1 MLETF
6 PTSSIIPA
14 LVVVL
19 SLSIL
24 GYFAW
29 KTLITSDLFQKGINL
44 AEAKDYQGAEAAFRK
59 VISLN
64 STNDV
69 VRLFLGDVL
78 NQQGQVEEATELFR
92 DVIHRSPKNPDA
104 YLRLANIL
112 MQQEREE
119 EAKTNLL
126 QAKDLLQKQRQPE
139 KAKKITQL
147 LDKMSAKSSQSEVE

>member
-14 LVVVL
+14 LVVVI

-29 KTLITSDLFQKGINL
+29 KTLIISDLFQKGINL
-44 AEAKDYQGAEAAFRK
+44 TQAKDYQGAEAAFRK

-78 NQQGQVEEATELFR
+78 NQQSQVEEATELFR
-92 DVIHRSPKNPDA
+92 EVIRRSPKNPDA

-126 QAKDLLQKQRQPE
+126 QAKNLLQKQRQPE
-139 KAKKITQL
+139 KAKKITEL
-147 LDKMSAKSSQSEVE
+147 LDKMSTKSSQSI

>member
-14 LVVVL
+14 FVVVL

-44 AEAKDYQGAEAAFRK
+44 AQAKDYQGAETAFRK

-92 DVIHRSPKNPDA
+92 EVIRRSPKNPDA

-112 MQQEREE
+112 MQQKREE

-147 LDKMSAKSSQSEVE
+147 LDKMSAKSSES

>member
-6 PTSSIIPA
+6 PTSSIIA
-14 LVVVL
+14 AVVVVL

-29 KTLITSDLFQKGINL
+29 KTLITSDLFQKGINFVQ
-44 AEAKDYQGAEAAFRK
+44 AKDYQGAEAAFRK
-59 VISLN
+59 VISIN

-92 DVIHRSPKNPDA
+92 EVIRRSPKNPDA

-147 LDKMSAKSSQSEVE
+147 LDKMSAKSSES

>member
-6 PTSSIIPA
+6 PTTSIIAA

-44 AEAKDYQGAEAAFRK
+44 AQAKDYQGAEAAFRK

-78 NQQGQVEEATELFR
+78 NHQGQVEEATELFR
-92 DVIHRSPKNPDA
+92 EVIRRSPKNPDA

-112 MQQEREE
+112 MQQKREE

-147 LDKMSAKSSQSEVE
+147 LDKMSAKSSES

>member
-6 PTSSIIPA
+6 PTSSLIAA
-14 LVVVL
+14 LVVVI

-44 AEAKDYQGAEAAFRK
+44 AQAKDYQGAETAFRK

-92 DVIHRSPKNPDA
+92 EVIRRSPKNPDA

-119 EAKTNLL
+119 EAQTNLL

-147 LDKMSAKSSQSEVE
+147 LDKMSAKSSES

>member
-6 PTSSIIPA
+6 PTSSILA
-14 LVVVL
+14 AFVVVL

-29 KTLITSDLFQKGINL
+29 KTLITSDLFQKGIEL
-44 AEAKDYQGAEAAFRK
+44 SQAKDYQGAEAAFRK

-92 DVIHRSPKNPDA
+92 EVIRRSPKNPDA

-147 LDKMSAKSSQSEVE
+147 LDKMSEKLSQS